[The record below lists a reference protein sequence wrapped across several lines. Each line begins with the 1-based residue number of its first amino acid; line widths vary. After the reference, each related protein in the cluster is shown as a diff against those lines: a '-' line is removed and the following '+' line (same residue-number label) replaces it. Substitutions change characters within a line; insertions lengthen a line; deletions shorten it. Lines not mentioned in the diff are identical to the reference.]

1 MTYEEKNEI
10 EKQLMTEFMKYF
22 KENRLNRKDKQTLR
36 KMQNCITQIVK
47 LETAELG
54 YMCVTGNEN
63 NKNSRRSGRTIKL
76 EFINKKRNKNRGE
89 QSNGI
94 YISKDGAILKT
105 RPKIT
110 YNTYW
115 MYEGLDSKSRNVR
128 LNACKDLFQT
138 IFHELQHFRQNLMT
152 EQNVSSLDAL
162 RYGRDFAC
170 QVCLQDKW
178 YSGNEKVSNY
188 DNYLVENN
196 ANEVAY
202 NQYLEIMGNK
212 DPIMAYSRDI
222 ESGYANMNRY
232 IADVKSRDGE
242 TYYKSDDVQE
252 RDDITVP
259 ILDDLICK
267 KGYTEILELYPILQK
282 EYNLNGTKKTA
293 TELIINLKQETKDL
307 KEMYKNSQITKQEMD
322 ILIDEAQRMY
332 YELIYRQ
339 IENITPRQMRELV
352 EQVGKDEATQILN
365 NISKY
370 FSEEKERRKESAE
383 RAMTAEIMLDDCP
396 FNNGRITIKKNGK
409 KKKVKCDD
417 FIKTLDPKLLEKEI
431 EIASGRKIPASEAIK
446 KYYFKW
452 IPQDGEVTL
461 RNGKKISAKQYIE
474 KYALKQD
481 KFTKYYSPRRFVSE
495 TMYIYPYTGT
505 YLARCSRL
513 DREYRGKKLV
523 LTKINKAIQDYNP
536 EQYNGGITKKQ
547 LKVSHIINKKPL
559 VAKETV
565 LGKAR
570 RITSDF
576 IWRHILLE
584 DIEESSSKA
593 TGMKDIMECEQQI
606 IKDANKIKDD
616 KINNAKENE

>member
-10 EKQLMTEFMKYF
+10 ERHLMTEFMKYF
-22 KENRLNRKDKQTLR
+22 RENRLNRKDKQTLR

-54 YMCVTGNEN
+54 YTCVTGNAN
-63 NKNSRRSGRTIKL
+63 NKNSKSNEKIINL
-76 EFINKKRNKNRGE
+76 EFVNKRRNKNKGE
-89 QSNGI
+89 LSGGI
-94 YISKDGAILKT
+94 YISEDGTICKVK
-105 RPKIT
+105 PKIT

-115 MYEGLDSKSRNVR
+115 MYEELDSKDRRTR
-128 LNACKDLFQT
+128 LNACKDVFQT
-138 IFHELQHFRQNLMT
+138 VFHELQHFRQNLMT

-170 QVCLQDKW
+170 QLCLKDKW
-178 YSGNEKVSNY
+178 YIGDEKTSNY
-188 DNYLVENN
+188 YNYLIENN

-202 NQYLEIMGNK
+202 DQYLEIMGNK

-232 IADVKSRDGE
+232 MANVKSRDGE

-252 RDDITVP
+252 RDDVTVP

-307 KEMYKNSQITKQEMD
+307 KEMYENSQITKREMD
-322 ILIDEAQRMY
+322 ILVDEAQRMY

-352 EQVGKDEATQILN
+352 EQVGKVEATQILD

-370 FSEEKERRKESAE
+370 FSEEKERRKNSAE
-383 RAMTAEIMLDDCP
+383 RAMTAEIMLDDDP
-396 FNNGRITIKKNGK
+396 FNNGTIRIEKNGK
-409 KKKVKCDD
+409 KKKVKCED

-431 EIASGRKIPASEAIK
+431 EMASGRKIPASELIK
-446 KYYFKW
+446 KYYFRW

-523 LTKINKAIQDYNP
+523 LAKINKAIQDYNP
-536 EQYNGGITKKQ
+536 EQYNGGITRKQ

-559 VAKETV
+559 VAKETA

-570 RITSDF
+570 RITNDF
-576 IWRHILLE
+576 IWRHILPE
-584 DIEESSSKA
+584 DIEESSSKVA
-593 TGMKDIMECEQQI
+593 GMKDIMKCEQQI

-616 KINNAKENE
+616 KFNDAKENK